1 MVRDDLFLLQSRER
15 GHSSAFVI
23 SLALHAC
30 LGFLLLWFGP
40 SARHS
45 QTERAVASS
54 KDKQSQ
60 IVWIAQPEP
69 EGGGGGGGNRMSDP
83 PRQVKLP
90 GQDPRTVPVA
100 PPVVVDLIE
109 HPKIDP
115 NPVAQLNIPALTL
128 ASAAESLIGVL
139 DQLPSASSASQGP
152 GRDNGAGD
160 GRGPGIGVGDGS
172 GLGPG
177 NGGNRG
183 GGPRSAR
190 GGATSPRLIRQ
201 VPPQYTSE
209 AMRARIQGVA
219 LVRCIVRTTGTPSD
233 CEISRSLD
241 STFGLDQEALKAA
254 RQWQFMAGTL
264 GGDRVN
270 VPVVIEMTFSLR

>member
-23 SLALHAC
+23 SLALHAS

-54 KDKQSQ
+54 KDTQSQ
-60 IVWIAQPEP
+60 IVWIVQPGP

-83 PRQVKLP
+83 PRQAKLP
-90 GQDPRTVPVA
+90 GQDPRTIPVA
-100 PPVVVDLIE
+100 PPVVVDPIE
-109 HPKIDP
+109 QPKIDP

-128 ASAAESLIGVL
+128 ASATESLIGVL
-139 DQLPSASSASQGP
+139 DQSPSASSDSQGP
-152 GRDNGAGD
+152 GRDNGAGG
-160 GRGPGIGVGDGS
+160 GRGRGIDGGDGS

-177 NGGNRG
+177 SGGNRG
-183 GGPRSAR
+183 GRRVAGS
-190 GGATSPRLIRQ
+190 GATSPRLIRQ

-219 LVRCIVRTTGTPSD
+219 LVRCIVRTTGAPTD

-254 RQWQFMAGTL
+254 RQWQFMPGTL
-264 GGDRVN
+264 SGERVN